1 MSDSEVNMINY
12 SNPEYDAVMEE
23 ATTCTDDAKQ
33 TELYKQ
39 AAKILAD
46 TAANVYIQDL
56 ADFVLLKDGIEGYRF
71 YPLYVMD
78 LQPVHYVQAAS

>member
-1 MSDSEVNMINY
+1 MRIDGGPGDGGIPRTVH
-12 SNPEYDAVMEE
+12 
-23 ATTCTDDAKQ
+23 
-33 TELYKQ
+33 L
-39 AAKILAD
+39 
-46 TAANVYIQDL
+46 QDL